1 MSHHLVQEQR
11 RRRCFLSQL
20 RFGYWGSVFI
30 PGSAVP
36 TSFKSSPKDDL
47 PEAKMKNTQVSFFP
61 NIVRISQCFEK
72 WNIQFPPSVFC
83 RSQLCLIF
91 VNHHISQWQLSD
103 GERSL
108 AVDLGW
114 RLWQGAYV
122 FLVHLTPWRSLSEVP
137 VPLFQEV
144 GFTSSGLRARWLCHE
159 TTQMWG
165 PVFPPEDPLSLEPQR
180 LLGLKVSWRSYSGP
194 KTARDLKKRNWHSVL
209 VLSKCRWDNYERDF
223 FY

>member
-1 MSHHLVQEQR
+1 MLILSRRLVLVNIFSWMRVSFFPLSFPLFPCLLEAQDMSHRLVQEQR

-61 NIVRISQCFEK
+61 NVRISHCFEK

-108 AVDLGW
+108 AVDLGVK
-114 RLWQGAYV
+114 A
-122 FLVHLTPWRSLSEVP
+122 LTGSLCLSCA
-137 VPLFQEV
+137 
-144 GFTSSGLRARWLCHE
+144 SY
-159 TTQMWG
+159 
-165 PVFPPEDPLSLEPQR
+165 SLE
-180 LLGLKVSWRSYSGP
+180 VTFRSACS
-194 KTARDLKKRNWHSVL
+194 SVPGGRVYL
-209 VLSKCRWDNYERDF
+209 CWSQG
-223 FY
+223 